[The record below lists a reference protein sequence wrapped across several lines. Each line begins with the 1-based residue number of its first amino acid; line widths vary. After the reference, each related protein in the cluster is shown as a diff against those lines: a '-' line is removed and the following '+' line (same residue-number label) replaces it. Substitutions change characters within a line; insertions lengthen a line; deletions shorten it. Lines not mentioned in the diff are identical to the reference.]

1 MKSGLLII
9 LTILTL
15 GSCTTSKY
23 IFSADRFQNIGQLTI
38 DKAVRRDIDNKYK
51 DVSPNHL
58 IEIGE
63 SIYPNT
69 KKFDLAT
76 PKTFETTNGIFKL
89 TTDYY
94 FTPTD
99 SLVRVILYQWDK
111 SESVNGKKE
120 FQKQFNQLR
129 KSLTDNLGEPK
140 EIDIEQK
147 DFNDET
153 FRDGIK
159 WTGKVNAYLFMF
171 GNDETEYRQ
180 IRLAIYSE

>member
-1 MKSGLLII
+1 MTFS
-9 LTILTL
+9 
-15 GSCTTSKY
+15 SCSTSKY
-23 IFSADRFQNIGQLTI
+23 ISSADRFQNPGQLTV
-38 DKAVRRDIDNKYK
+38 DKAIKLDIDNKSK
-51 DVSPNHL
+51 DISPDHLVS
-58 IEIGE
+58 IGE

-76 PKTFETTNGIFKL
+76 PKTFETTTSIFKL

-111 SESVNGKKE
+111 SKTGDAKNE

-129 KSLTDNLGEPK
+129 KSLTDKLGEPK
-140 EIDIEQK
+140 EIEIEQK

-180 IRLAIYSE
+180 IRLAIYGE